1 MIHLLRS
8 GAAVKAP
15 HRLLS
20 QQERSAG
27 PASRA
32 MAHADARARA
42 RTDATK
48 GLGHNDT
55 SKQKLTTQPKKPAVA
70 LTNAYA

>member
-1 MIHLLRS
+1 MIHLAGR
-8 GAAVKAP
+8 GAALKAP

-27 PASRA
+27 PTSGA

-42 RTDATK
+42 RTDSTK
-48 GLGHNDT
+48 GLGHDDT
-55 SKQKLTTQPKKPAVA
+55 SKANSRQAKKPAVA
-70 LTNAYA
+70 LTYAYA